1 LKYKTY
7 PSLLLTSLLLAAC
20 GGGSGGADSG
30 TQATGASAQGAQVS
44 QVEQAAAGSES
55 ESESSSVVA
64 VDVESDS
71 DLPPE
76 LTLAAAPDTDAV
88 DMTDVAVANAGNTA
102 TETAAP
108 EPAGQT
114 TTLLGTTTTSL
125 YHLYVSPTGSDSNS
139 GTKAAPFK
147 TILKASK
154 VAKPGTTV
162 HVAPGTYAG
171 GFQTTTSG
179 TASAR
184 IRYVSDTKWGAKIVP
199 ASGSTAGTGWSNRGS
214 YVDIIGFEINGKDS
228 AVWRN
233 GLAAT
238 GSYNTIKGNR
248 VHHVATG
255 GTCTSQGGSGI
266 NTHNYY
272 GGYHI
277 DVLDNVVHNVGI
289 TGCKYIQGIYTSTS
303 GKVKNN
309 LVYSIGN
316 WGIHL
321 WHDARNLDISN
332 NTIVKSGGGI
342 TVGGGGYYRLS
353 APADYVNVS
362 NNIVYGN
369 AKGIWQQGDNGTHNT
384 YTNNLSY
391 NNTRANFSVGS
402 SAISGSVSSNPQFV
416 DYTAG
421 NYQLKSTS
429 PAVNRGS
436 TKYAPVADLIGT
448 PRPQGSTV
456 DLGAY
461 EYKY

>member
-1 LKYKTY
+1 MKYKTSY
-7 PSLLLTSLLLAAC
+7 PSLLLTSLILAAC
-20 GGGSGGADSG
+20 GGGSGDESV
-30 TQATGASAQGAQVS
+30 TQATSANAQGASMAQM
-44 QVEQAAAGSES
+44 EQSVAVAGADH
-55 ESESSSVVA
+55 VDA
-64 VDVESDS
+64 VDVKSDA

-76 LTLAAAPDTDAV
+76 LTLDVAPDTSAV
-88 DMTDVAVANAGNTA
+88 DMTDAAVANAGSIA
-102 TETAAP
+102 TEPAAP
-108 EPAGQT
+108 VAQT
-114 TTLLGTTTTSL
+114 TTLMGTTTTSL
-125 YHLYVSPTGSDSNS
+125 YHLYVSPTGSDSNT
-139 GTKAAPFK
+139 GTKTSPFK

-171 GFQTTTSG
+171 GFQTTANG

-199 ASGSTAGTGWSNRGS
+199 ASGSTAGTGWSNRGN
-214 YVDIIGFEINGKDS
+214 YVDIVGFDIS
-228 AVWRN
+228 AKGNTTWRN
-233 GLAAT
+233 GLVGT
-238 GSYNTIKGNR
+238 GSYITLQGNH
-248 VHHVATG
+248 VHDIATS
-255 GTCTSQGGSGI
+255 GTCDSQGGSGI

-277 DVLDNVVHNVGI
+277 DVLENVVHHIGI

-309 LVYSIGN
+309 LIHSIGN

-321 WHDARNLDISN
+321 WHDARNLDIAN

-369 AKGIWQQGDNGTHNT
+369 DKGIWQQGDNGTHNT

-391 NNTRANFSVGS
+391 NNARANFSVGT
-402 SAISGSVSSNPQFV
+402 SAISGSVSADPQFI
-416 DYTAG
+416 DYAAG
-421 NYQLKSTS
+421 NYQLKSAS
-429 PAVNRGS
+429 PAVNRGG
-436 TKYAPVADLIGT
+436 TKYAPATDLLGT
-448 PRPQGSTV
+448 ARPQGSGIDIGT
-456 DLGAY
+456 Y

>member
-1 LKYKTY
+1 MTY

-20 GGGSGGADSG
+20 GGGSGSSDSS
-30 TQATGASAQGAQVS
+30 AAAANESAQGAPMS
-44 QVEQAAAGSES
+44 QQIGKSTAGENDSTP
-55 ESESSSVVA
+55 VVA
-64 VDVESDS
+64 IDVESDS

-76 LTLAAAPDTDAV
+76 LPLVAAPDTNAV
-88 DMTDVAVANAGNTA
+88 DMTDVAVANAGTSV
-102 TETAAP
+102 P
-108 EPAGQT
+108 EPAAPVGQT
-114 TTLLGTTTTSL
+114 TTLLGTTTASL
-125 YHLYVSPTGSDSNS
+125 YHLYVSPTGSDTNT
-139 GTKAAPFK
+139 GTSTSPFK

-154 VAKPGTTV
+154 VAKPGTTI
-162 HVAPGTYAG
+162 HVKAGTYAG

-179 TASAR
+179 TATAR

-199 ASGSTAGTGWSNRGS
+199 ASGSTAATGWSNRGS
-214 YVDIIGFEINGKDS
+214 YVDIVGFEIDGRNS
-228 AVWRN
+228 TVWRN

-238 GSYNTIKGNR
+238 GSYNTIQGNH
-248 VHHVATG
+248 VHDVATG
-255 GTCTSQGGSGI
+255 GTCLSQGGSGI

-277 DVLDNVVHNVGI
+277 DVLDNVVHHVGI

-321 WHDARNLDISN
+321 WHDARNLDIAN

-342 TVGGGGYYRLS
+342 TVGGGGYYHLA

-369 AKGIWQQGDNGTHNT
+369 DKGIWQQGDNGTHNT

-391 NNTRANFSVGS
+391 NNARANFSVGS
-402 SAISGSVSSNPQFV
+402 SAISGSISANPQFV

-436 TKYAPVADLIGT
+436 AKYAPVADLNGVA
-448 PRPQGSTV
+448 RPQGSAV
-456 DLGAY
+456 DVGAY